1 MRRLIRTVIPGC
13 EMFDFYAK
21 ILDAA
26 GIFSAVLLDEF
37 YIKMISYLYQ
47 IRREFVWNPNNGWLK
62 KKN

>member
-21 ILDAA
+21 ILDAVE
-26 GIFSAVLLDEF
+26 IFSAVLLDEF